1 MRHSPLLK
9 SALVAALLLALAA
22 CSEAPSPAPVAAPE
36 PAAPTVGTAAAPR
49 FTGTTEPFAAHPVY
63 FVVTDRF
70 VNGDPSNDQR
80 EQGGEHRS
88 FDIPLT
94 GPDGQPYPDP
104 EGVVDNI
111 GYLGG
116 DFRGVLNN
124 ADYIREMGFG
134 AVWITP
140 IIENPDQAFTGGDLI
155 TPTSFLSDR
164 GKAAYHGYWGINFY
178 KLDEHLPSEALD
190 FRDFTREMGK
200 QDLKVIL
207 DVVANHG
214 SPAWS
219 MPTPQAQFGQ
229 LYDREGRLIADHQNL
244 PPEQLD
250 PANPLHQFYRR
261 EKDLAQLSDLDYE
274 NPAVID
280 YLVGAYLQWIEQGA
294 AALRLDT
301 LKHVPL
307 STWKQ
312 ISDRIRAEHPGMFMF
327 GEAFDYSAEKIA
339 AYTLPEHGRISVL
352 DFPMKEAMRGVF
364 GRDRKGYETL
374 APTLFLESG
383 PYHNVY
389 DLTTFYDN
397 HDVPR
402 LNATDEGFID
412 AHHWIF
418 TTRGIPVIYYGSET
432 GFMRGRAEHAGNR
445 NYYGAERIE
454 AGRTHPIREALVRIG
469 RIRAAHPALQR
480 GLQLMLE
487 LEGDRA
493 AFYRVYEGPDDA
505 ETVLVLLNKG
515 AAPTRFEIDTHLQ
528 AGTWSSADGD
538 ATQVVGDGDRL
549 VDEVAAHG
557 ARIWVRK
564 GSITQPEL
572 VDALKRLQSLSRR
585 SDAPPAAAATS
596 GS

>member
-1 MRHSPLLK
+1 MTHHPVLRHLPTST
-9 SALVAALLLALAA
+9 LVAAVLLALVG
-22 CSEAPSPAPVAAPE
+22 CGDP
-36 PAAPTVGTAAAPR
+36 PAAPAPAAPSVVAPAAPR
-49 FTGTTEPFAAHPVY
+49 FAGTTEPFAAHPVY

-80 EQGGEHRS
+80 DQGGAHPS
-88 FDIPLT
+88 FDIPLLA
-94 GPDGQPYPDP
+94 PDGQPYPDP

-140 IIENPDQAFTGGDLI
+140 IIENPDQAFTGGDPI

-178 KLDEHLPSEALD
+178 RLDEHLPSPGLD
-190 FRDFTREMGK
+190 FRDFTREMG
-200 QDLKVIL
+200 QRDLKVVL

-229 LYDREGRLIADHQNL
+229 LYDREGQLIADHQNL

-307 STWKQ
+307 ATWKT

-339 AYTLPEHGRISVL
+339 PFTWPENGGISVL
-352 DFPMKEAMRGVF
+352 DFPMKEAMRSVF
-364 GRDRKGYETL
+364 GEAQGGYELL
-374 APTLFLESG
+374 ADSLFLEGS
-383 PYHNVY
+383 PYQNVY
-389 DLTTFYDN
+389 ELTSFYDN
-397 HDVPR
+397 HDVSR
-402 LNATDEGFID
+402 LKASDSGFID
-412 AHHWIF
+412 AHHWLF

-445 NYYGAERIE
+445 NYYGQERVE
-454 AGRTHPIREALVRIG
+454 AGRSHPIREALVRIG
-469 RIRAAHPALQR
+469 RIRAEHVALQR

-487 LEGDRA
+487 LQGDRA
-493 AFYRVYEGPDDA
+493 AFYRVYEGPDEA

-528 AGTWSSADGD
+528 TGTWSSADRD
-538 ATQVVGDGDRL
+538 ATREIADGDRL
-549 VDEVAAHG
+549 VDEVPAHG

-564 GSITQPEL
+564 GSVTQPEL
-572 VDALKRLQSLSRR
+572 VEALKRLQSLSRR
-585 SDAPPAAAATS
+585 SDGSPAAAATS

>member
-1 MRHSPLLK
+1 MTPIRPFK
-9 SALVAALLLALAA
+9 ALAVALLLALTA
-22 CSEAPSPAPVAAPE
+22 CSEAPPPAPVTTSA
-36 PAAPTVGTAAAPR
+36 PAAPTLSAPATPR
-49 FTGTTEPFAAHPVY
+49 FAGTTEPFAAHPVY
-63 FVVTDRF
+63 FLVTDRF
-70 VNGDPSNDQR
+70 ANGDPANDQR
-80 EQGGEHRS
+80 DQGGEHRS

-94 GPDGQPYPDP
+94 GPDGKPYPDP

-111 GYLGG
+111 GYQGG
-116 DFRGVLNN
+116 DFRGVLDH
-124 ADYIREMGFG
+124 AAYIREMGFG

-140 IIENPDQAFTGGDLI
+140 IIENPDQAFTGGDPI

-178 KLDEHLPSEALD
+178 RLDEHLPSADLD
-190 FRDFTREMGK
+190 FRDFTRAMGENG
-200 QDLKVIL
+200 LKVVL

-219 MPTPQAQFGQ
+219 MPTPQAQFGK
-229 LYDREGRLIADHQNL
+229 LYDREGQLIADHQNL

-280 YLVGAYLQWIEQGA
+280 YLTGAYLQWIEQGA

-339 AYTLPEHGRISVL
+339 AYTWPENGGISVL
-352 DFPMKEAMRGVF
+352 DFPMKEAMRSVF
-364 GRDRKGYETL
+364 GQDRKGYETL

-383 PYHNVY
+383 PYQNVY
-389 DLTTFYDN
+389 ELTTFYDN

-402 LNATDEGFID
+402 LNASDAGFID

-432 GFMRGRAEHAGNR
+432 GFMRGRAEHSGNR

-469 RIRAAHPALQR
+469 RIRAGSLALQR
-480 GLQLMLE
+480 GLQVMLE
-487 LEGDRA
+487 LQGDRA
-493 AFYRVYEGPDDA
+493 AFYRVYEGPEGA
-505 ETVLVLLNKG
+505 ETALVLLNKG
-515 AAPTRFEIDTHLQ
+515 ATPTRFEITDQLQ
-528 AGTWSSADGD
+528 AGNWQSADAD
-538 ATQVVGDGDRL
+538 AMQLIAAGAAL
-549 VDEVAAHG
+549 IDEVPAHG
-557 ARIWVRK
+557 ASVWIRRGRIEH
-564 GSITQPEL
+564 PEL
-572 VDALKRLQSLSRR
+572 IDQLNRLQSASRR
-585 SDAPPAAAATS
+585 NAAPPVAAAAS

>member
-1 MRHSPLLK
+1 MRPHRCLK
-9 SALVAALLLALAA
+9 SALPIALLLAIVA
-22 CSEAPSPAPVAAPE
+22 CSEAPPPA
-36 PAAPTVGTAAAPR
+36 PAAPPAAAATPSPAAAPR
-49 FTGTTEPFAAHPVY
+49 FVGTTEPFAAHPVY

-70 VNGDPSNDQR
+70 VNGDPGNDQR
-80 EQGGEHRS
+80 DQGGAQRS
-88 FDIPLT
+88 FDIPLL
-94 GPDGQPYPDP
+94 GPDGKPYPDP
-104 EGVVDNI
+104 EGVIDNI

-124 ADYIREMGFG
+124 AEYIREMGFG

-140 IIENPDQAFTGGDLI
+140 IIENPDQAFTGGDPI

-178 KLDEHLPSEALD
+178 RLDEHLPSPGLD

-200 QDLKVIL
+200 RDLKVVL

-214 SPAWS
+214 SPAWT
-219 MPTPQAQFGQ
+219 MPSAQPQFGQ
-229 LYDREGRLIADHQNL
+229 LFDRDGRLIADHQNL

-261 EKDLAQLSDLDYE
+261 EKDLAQLSDLNYE

-280 YLVGAYLQWIEQGA
+280 YLTGAYLQWIDQGA

-307 STWKQ
+307 ATWKQ

-339 AYTLPEHGRISVL
+339 AYTWPEHGGISVL
-352 DFPMKEAMRGVF
+352 DFPMKEAMRTVF
-364 GRDRKGYETL
+364 GVEQKGFETL
-374 APTLFLESG
+374 GPSLFLENS
-383 PYHNVY
+383 PYQNVY
-389 DLTTFYDN
+389 ALTTFYDN

-402 LNATDEGFID
+402 LNASDAGFID
-412 AHHWIF
+412 AHHWLF
-418 TTRGIPVIYYGSET
+418 TARGIPVVYYGSET
-432 GFMRGRAEHAGNR
+432 GFMRGRAEHSGNR
-445 NYYGAERIE
+445 NYYGQE
-454 AGRTHPIREALVRIG
+454 AVDRGRSHAIRQALVRIG
-469 RIRAAHPALQR
+469 QIRARSIALQR

-493 AFYRVYEGPDDA
+493 AFYRVYEGPEGA
-505 ETVLVLLNKG
+505 ETALVLLNKG
-515 AAPTRFEIDTHLQ
+515 ATPTRFAISEQLE
-528 AGTWSSADGD
+528 AGEWQSADAD
-538 ATQVVGDGDRL
+538 ATQSIAAGAAL
-549 VDEVAAHG
+549 IDEVPAHG
-557 ARIWVRK
+557 ARVWLRK
-564 GSITQPEL
+564 GNIELPAL
-572 VDALKRLQSLSRR
+572 VDALTRLQSASRR
-585 SDAPPAAAATS
+585 SDAPPVAAAAS